1 LKENVIVGHKI
12 PAGTGMRKFD
22 NMIVANKEE
31 LERLRNKKNKV
42 EAILED

>member
-1 LKENVIVGHKI
+1 
-12 PAGTGMRKFD
+12 MRKFD